1 MNNKKSDKRAGE
13 KQKKEILFRTNLFI
27 YFFWL
32 VLTQTKQGQQQ
43 KTDRRA
49 GKKWN
54 KRPKKISVFFFI
66 LIFKFRRTLS
76 LSLSPYCK
84 HFRSTLTG

>member
-27 YFFWL
+27 YLFWL

-43 KTDRRA
+43 KTDQRA

-54 KRPKKISVFFFI
+54 KRPKKISFFF
-66 LIFKFRRTLS
+66 FFFNLS
-76 LSLSPYCK
+76 S
-84 HFRSTLTG
+84 G

>member
-49 GKKWN
+49 GKNGIKDQR
-54 KRPKKISVFFFI
+54 KYLCFF
-66 LIFKFRRTLS
+66 LFKFRRTLS

>member
-54 KRPKKISVFFFI
+54 KRPKKISVFFFF
-66 LIFKFRRTLS
+66 LFKFRRTLS

>member
-43 KTDRRA
+43 KTDRKA

-66 LIFKFRRTLS
+66 FFYLS
-76 LSLSPYCK
+76 SGELCHFPY
-84 HFRSTLTG
+84 HRIASILEVL

>member
-1 MNNKKSDKRAGE
+1 MNNKKTDKRAGE

-54 KRPKKISVFFFI
+54 KRPKKISVFFF
-66 LIFKFRRTLS
+66 LFKFRRTLS

>member
-27 YFFWL
+27 YLFWL
-32 VLTQTKQGQQQ
+32 VLTQTKPGQQQ
-43 KTDRRA
+43 NTDRRA

-54 KRPKKISVFFFI
+54 KRPKKISMFFFFFYLSSGELCHFPYHRIASI
-66 LIFKFRRTLS
+66 LEVL
-76 LSLSPYCK
+76 
-84 HFRSTLTG
+84 